1 MKGRFLD
8 MAVVKVELKPIVGD
22 KKASDYFWS
31 QVEKSGKPTEKALE
45 KLKSRLSKEKSLTVS
60 K

>member
-1 MKGRFLD
+1 

-22 KKASDYFWS
+22 KKASDYFWT
-31 QVEKSGKPTEKALE
+31 QVKKSGKPTGKALK
-45 KLKSRLSKEKSLTVS
+45 KLKMRLNTKKSLTVI

>member
-1 MKGRFLD
+1 

-45 KLKSRLSKEKSLTVS
+45 KLKSRLNKEKSLTVS